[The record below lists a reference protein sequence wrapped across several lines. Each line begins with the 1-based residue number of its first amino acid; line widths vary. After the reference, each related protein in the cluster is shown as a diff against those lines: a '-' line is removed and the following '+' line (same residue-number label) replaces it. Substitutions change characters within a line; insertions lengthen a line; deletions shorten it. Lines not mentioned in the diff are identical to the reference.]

1 MEGGSAA
8 PDAAEGTRG
17 AGDWLRPLAHEGSRA
32 GNKQD
37 KMKP

>member
-1 MEGGSAA
+1 MEGGSAD

-17 AGDWLRPLAHEGSRA
+17 AGDWLRPLAHEGRS

-37 KMKP
+37 KMEP